1 LSALENPAR
10 RNSLLIR
17 DYTLILLGAGINL
30 TIAFGLAIQGV
41 NMVAFPTRFPTQP
54 EMLQGVELFFYPP
67 YLTVTYLVIGIV
79 YSVVAS
85 LTSRPKRLISPFF
98 VQLATTALFAV
109 ALAYLILRLYVPT
122 LGAFFFAFI
131 VYGTLA
137 LALFFV
143 VGRVQDSI
151 VRYLVGLNGT
161 KDDTSS
167 VSMMIDARVERVL
180 ECLDQIKYTLQVDEE
195 GEIAQNTYL
204 YRTRHR
210 ERVQRFLVVCPD
222 VDQNR
227 TQLVMVSYELR
238 QYGIE
243 KTLGLIDDGNMR
255 FAHLIRSFR
264 NYQLKIP
271 SNTIIEKHKRN
282 TLLPASTLA
291 YSYALGITESKFL
304 SLRSAMP
311 HYKAI
316 LIGIVALF
324 GLTTALRVSNIIADD
339 LYRTFL
345 VFAAL
350 SIVFDF
356 LPLMR
361 FKRRRRFGR

>member
-1 LSALENPAR
+1 
-10 RNSLLIR
+10 
-17 DYTLILLGAGINL
+17 
-30 TIAFGLAIQGV
+30 
-41 NMVAFPTRFPTQP
+41 MVVFPTLFPTQP
-54 EMLQGVELFFYPP
+54 EMLQGLELFFYPP

-98 VQLATTALFAV
+98 VQLATTALFNV

-122 LGAFFFAFI
+122 LGTFFSAFM

-167 VSMMIDARVERVL
+167 VSVMINARVERVL
-180 ECLDQIKYTLQVDEE
+180 ECLDQVKYAIQVDEE
-195 GEIAQNTYL
+195 GEIAQNAYL
-204 YRTRHR
+204 YRTRRR

-227 TQLVMVSYELR
+227 TQLVMVSYEMQ

-243 KTLGLIDDGNMR
+243 KTLRAIDDENMR
-255 FAHLIRSFR
+255 FAHLIRSLR
-264 NYQLKIP
+264 NCQLTIP
-271 SNTIIEKHKRN
+271 SDRIIEREKRN
-282 TLLPASTLA
+282 SLLPASTLA

-311 HYKAI
+311 HQKAI
-316 LIGIVALF
+316 LLGLVVLF
-324 GLTTALRVSNIIADD
+324 GLTTALRFWDIIGDE
-339 LYRTFL
+339 LYRTFF

-350 SIVFDF
+350 SVVFDF

-361 FKRRRRFGR
+361 FRRRRRFGR